1 VPTILIADDN
11 SNIQKMVSLAL
22 KGEGIEVIAVG
33 NGEAAVRKL
42 RDISPD
48 VVLADIFMPV
58 RSGYEVCYFVK
69 NEPRLAH
76 VPVVLLAGAFDPID
90 EREAQR
96 VGADG
101 VLKKP
106 FVPPDP
112 LVTLVKQLIARGGAP
127 QLVGVAAGNLPLNE
141 SAKKSA
147 PKMPANAESAG
158 PSAQKISKMVESFG
172 EVVPAAVNS
181 SASAQVDEQPIEPYV
196 AERISRVDLDELMA
210 PTKDPEGTPKPANFG
225 GFSAFPDIVDSASAA
240 PSEPPAIP
248 GGAGEFDWQPTGDA
262 AAPEP
267 ETFWPPKDAAAS
279 RKPTAYELMQ
289 SLEAADAE
297 AAKAKESS
305 QASSAATESEHSP
318 DATPTELQE
327 EIVAETK
334 VVPNYPWQSVAQETT
349 DGDIIT
355 ETVEDAPAQNS
366 ASWYSGTPL
375 TQRDPAPANG
385 TEPGLVPTTDE
396 SPYSAD
402 PVPVHATSGETIP
415 ETSADATDS
424 RVAASD
430 KQESDPESVEAAA
443 QPTEAQ
449 QDASAPM
456 DSHYEA
462 AAPTAS
468 DSIASTAS
476 IPVTAEA
483 AMNALGREVKEL
495 ARTESG
501 LSQEELVARV
511 ASRVIERMQPQV
523 LEVITREVL
532 KPIVEAMVRRE
543 IDSM

>member
-1 VPTILIADDN
+1 MPTILIADDN

-42 RDISPD
+42 REISPD

-112 LVTLVKQLIARGGAP
+112 LVSLVKQLIARGGAP
-127 QLVGVAAGNLPLNE
+127 QLVGVAAGNAPLTE
-141 SAKKSA
+141 SAKKAA
-147 PKMPANAESAG
+147 PKIPANAESAG
-158 PSAQKISKMVESFG
+158 PTAQKISKMVESFG
-172 EVVPAAVNS
+172 EVVPTAVD
-181 SASAQVDEQPIEPYV
+181 SAAQVDEQPIEPYV

-210 PTKDPEGTPKPANFG
+210 PSKDPVGTPKPANFG
-225 GFSAFPDIVDSASAA
+225 GFSAFPDIVDSASAV
-240 PSEPPAIP
+240 PSEPAAIP
-248 GGAGEFDWQPTGDA
+248 GGAGDFDWQPTGDA

-267 ETFWPPKDAAAS
+267 ETFWPPKDTAAS

-289 SLEAADAE
+289 SLEAKEAE
-297 AAKAKESS
+297 EVKGKASAPEN
-305 QASSAATESEHSP
+305 SAATESEHAP
-318 DATPTELQE
+318 DAPPTELQE

-334 VVPNYPWQSVAQETT
+334 VVPNYPWQSVAQEAV
-349 DGDIIT
+349 DNAIIS
-355 ETVEDAPAQNS
+355 EPEESAPAQNS

-375 TQRDPAPANG
+375 TQQDPAPANG
-385 TEPGLVPTTDE
+385 NEPGLVPTTDE

-402 PVPVHATSGETIP
+402 PVAENADSAAEIQQTA
-415 ETSADATDS
+415 ADAN
-424 RVAASD
+424 
-430 KQESDPESVEAAA
+430 ESQAAA
-443 QPTEAQ
+443 NDERADESESNTAETHSTDVQH
-449 QDASAPM
+449 DAPAPM
-456 DSHYEA
+456 NSHHDGA
-462 AAPTAS
+462 ADGAS
-468 DSIASTAS
+468 DSGSSQAA
-476 IPVTAEA
+476 IPATAEA

-495 ARTESG
+495 AKNESG